1 MLPTQRTFSVML
13 KQILHLL
20 NFFFGIVKVIF
31 YDAGGHQTRFML

>member
-20 NFFFGIVKVIF
+20 NFFGIVKVIF